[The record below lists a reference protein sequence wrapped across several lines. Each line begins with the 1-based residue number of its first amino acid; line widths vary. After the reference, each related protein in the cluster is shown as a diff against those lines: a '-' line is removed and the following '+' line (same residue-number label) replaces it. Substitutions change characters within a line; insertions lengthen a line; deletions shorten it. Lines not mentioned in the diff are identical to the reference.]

1 MKITPLKQS
10 SLRILQRA
18 FGRPNTSWT
27 LLLSLALATLLLP
40 VPLDNPTQAQEGAAF
55 KVVVNVS
62 NPASAESKSTLSK
75 IFLKKVREW
84 DSKDKVNPYDLDEK
98 SEARKAFS
106 DAVHG
111 KSVSAIKSYW
121 QRMIF
126 SGRDVPP
133 DEIASEAD
141 LLKKVAADKGAIGY
155 VAAKTPLPDGVK
167 ELKVKDE

>member
-1 MKITPLKQS
+1 MKITLKTS
-10 SLRILQRA
+10 RLEPSRLPTFGLR
-18 FGRPNTSWT
+18 G
-27 LLLSLALATLLLP
+27 LLLVSLVFGALLLP
-40 VPLDNPTQAQEGAAF
+40 SFDDRPLAQEGSAF
-55 KVVVNVS
+55 KVVVNNA

-84 DSKDKVNPYDLDEK
+84 DNKEKVNPYDLDEK

-133 DEIASEAD
+133 DEVASEAD
-141 LLKKVAADKGAIGY
+141 VLKKVAADKGAIGY

>member
-1 MKITPLKQS
+1 MKITLKTSRLQPSRLPSFGLRGPLLV
-10 SLRILQRA
+10 SLVLGA
-18 FGRPNTSWT
+18 
-27 LLLSLALATLLLP
+27 LLLP
-40 VPLDNPTQAQEGAAF
+40 IFDDRPLAQEGSAF
-55 KVVVNVS
+55 KVVVNNA

-84 DSKDKVNPYDLDEK
+84 DNKEKVNPYDLDEK

-133 DEIASEAD
+133 DEVASEAD
-141 LLKKVAADKGAIGY
+141 VLKKVAADKGAIGY

>member
-1 MKITPLKQS
+1 MPRHLDRRSRFLDKAALAKAP
-10 SLRILQRA
+10 
-18 FGRPNTSWT
+18 
-27 LLLSLALATLLLP
+27 LLLLLALFAVPMLFLP
-40 VPLDNPTQAQEGAAF
+40 LAGLDAQEADGY
-55 KVVVNVS
+55 KVVVN
-62 NPASAESKSTLSK
+62 SANATSSESKNTLSK

-84 DSKDKVNPYDLDEK
+84 DSKDKITAYDLDDK
-98 SEARKAFS
+98 SEVRKAFS

-133 DEIASEAD
+133 DEISSEAD

-155 VAAKTPLPDGVK
+155 VSAKTPLPDGVK

>member
-1 MKITPLKQS
+1 MKITLKTS
-10 SLRILQRA
+10 RLEPSRLPTFGLR
-18 FGRPNTSWT
+18 G
-27 LLLSLALATLLLP
+27 LLLVSLVFGALLLP
-40 VPLDNPTQAQEGAAF
+40 SFDDRPLAQEGSAF
-55 KVVVNVS
+55 KVVVNTA
-62 NPASAESKSTLSK
+62 NPATAESKSTLSK

-84 DSKDKVNPYDLDEK
+84 DNKEKVNPYDLDEK

-133 DEIASEAD
+133 DEVASEAD
-141 LLKKVAADKGAIGY
+141 VLKKVAADKGAIGY

>member
-1 MKITPLKQS
+1 MKITLKTS
-10 SLRILQRA
+10 RLEPSRLPTFGLR
-18 FGRPNTSWT
+18 G
-27 LLLSLALATLLLP
+27 LLLVSLVFGALLLP
-40 VPLDNPTQAQEGAAF
+40 SFDDRPLAQEGSAF
-55 KVVVNVS
+55 KVVVNTA

-84 DSKDKVNPYDLDEK
+84 DNKEKVNPYDLDEK

-133 DEIASEAD
+133 DEVASEAD
-141 LLKKVAADKGAIGY
+141 VLKKVAADKGAIGY

>member
-1 MKITPLKQS
+1 MQINPKGPH
-10 SLRILQRA
+10 RLQNEGKMAR
-18 FGRPNTSWT
+18 WT
-27 LLLSLALATLLLP
+27 LLSLLVLGTLLLP
-40 VPLDNPTQAQEGAAF
+40 VSFGYLTSAQEAAGY
-55 KVVVNVS
+55 KVVVNS
-62 NPASAESKSTLSK
+62 ANPASAESKGTLSK

-84 DSKDKVNPYDLDEK
+84 DNKEKATPYDLDEK
-98 SEARKAFS
+98 SEARRAFS

-133 DEIASEAD
+133 DEVASEAD
-141 LLKKVAADKGAIGY
+141 LLKKVAGDKGAIGY